1 MTSTSRGST
10 ESVEVNGTRGVTV
23 AGTGGPTAG
32 KTESH
37 RPRGTIR
44 LVCA

>member
-10 ESVEVNGTRGVTV
+10 ESVGGNGTRGVTV
-23 AGTGGPTAG
+23 AGTGGSTAG
-32 KTESH
+32 KTKNHS
-37 RPRGTIR
+37 PRGTIR